1 MKRSIFILTAAMAA
15 CAQVAQA
22 GGFMLMEQ
30 TAAGLGRANAGAG
43 VFGDDA
49 SAAWFNPAGMTLLT
63 GKRFQVGTALG
74 AVDGKFEATN
84 GTTDNASDGIVPI
97 PFMHATFQLTDRIW
111 FGLSVDVPFGM
122 QTKYND
128 NFVGRDRGISAKVQT
143 IDINPS
149 LAFKVNDAISLGVG
163 VSAQYGSVELV
174 NGFPYDRSLSTK
186 VKGSDIA
193 WGVNAGVMFVP
204 TENTRFGLAWRSAVS
219 HDLDGHLNAYANTA
233 ASGETPNFVATRT
246 DSTVKFKTPQ
256 TVILSGAWDI
266 NEKWTVAGTF
276 RWSDWSTFVDLPVYS
291 RATGTRVG
299 VTQEN
304 WKDCYL
310 FSVGA
315 DYRYSDEW
323 TFRAGTAYETSTIR
337 EAKYRMTTVP
347 DSARLWL
354 SLGAGWKPNK
364 EWQVDV
370 GYLFMHGLGHS
381 RITESSSSDTT
392 IGTYKRMNVHMLAVQ
407 AMYSF

>member
-1 MKRSIFILTAAMAA
+1 MKRSIFILTAAVAA

-30 TAAGLGRANAGAG
+30 TASGLGRANAGAG

-63 GKRFQVGTALG
+63 GKRIQAGSAFGV
-74 AVDGKFEATN
+74 VDGKFEATD
-84 GTTDNASDGIVPI
+84 GSTDNARDGVVPI
-97 PFMHATFQLTDRIW
+97 PFLHTTFQLTDKLW
-111 FGLSVDVPFGM
+111 FGFSVDVPFGM

-128 NFVGRDRGISAKVQT
+128 NFVGRDRGISAKVMT
-143 IDINPS
+143 VDMNPS
-149 LAFKVNDAISLGVG
+149 LAYKINDAISLGVG
-163 VSAQYGSVELV
+163 ISAQYGSVELV
-174 NGFPYDRSLSTK
+174 NGYHGTSTR

-193 WGVNAGVMFVP
+193 WGANAGVMVVP

-219 HDLDGHLNAYANTA
+219 HDLDGHFYSA
-233 ASGETPNFVATRT
+233 AGTQ

-256 TVILSGAWDI
+256 TVIFSGAWDI
-266 NEKWTVAGTF
+266 NKQWTVAGTF
-276 RWSDWSTFVDLPVYS
+276 RWSDWSTFVDLPVYNRS
-291 RATGTRVG
+291 TGTRIVA
-299 VTQEN
+299 TQEN

-310 FSVGA
+310 FSIGA
-315 DYRYSDEW
+315 DYRYNDEW

-337 EAKYRMTTVP
+337 ESKYRMTTVP
-347 DSARLWL
+347 DSARWWL

-364 EWQVDV
+364 EWQLDV

-381 RITESSSSDTT
+381 RITESSGSDKT
-392 IGTYKRMNVHMLAVQ
+392 IGTYKRVNVHMLAVQ

>member
-1 MKRSIFILTAAMAA
+1 MKRSIFILTAAVAA

-30 TAAGLGRANAGAG
+30 TASGLGRANAGAG

-49 SAAWFNPAGMTLLT
+49 SAAWFNPAGMALLT
-63 GKRFQVGTALG
+63 GKRIQAGSAFGV
-74 AVDGKFEATN
+74 VDGKFEATD
-84 GTTDNASDGIVPI
+84 GSTDNARDGVVPI
-97 PFMHATFQLTDRIW
+97 PFLHTTFQLTDKLW
-111 FGLSVDVPFGM
+111 FGFSIDVPFGM

-128 NFVGRDRGISAKVQT
+128 DFAARQRGISAKVMT
-143 IDINPS
+143 VDFNPS
-149 LAFKVNDAISLGVG
+149 LAYKINDAISLGVG
-163 VSAQYGSVELV
+163 VSAQYGSVELR
-174 NGFPYDRSLSTK
+174 NGVRGSDTLATK
-186 VKGSDIA
+186 VKGSDVA
-193 WGVNAGVMFVP
+193 WGVNAGVMVVP

-219 HDLDGHLNAYANTA
+219 HDLDGHLNAYNSQT
-233 ASGETPNFVATRT
+233 GKPITV

-256 TVILSGAWDI
+256 TVIFSGAWDI

-291 RATGTRVG
+291 ALGRNATD
-299 VTQEN
+299 EN

-310 FSVGA
+310 FSIGA
-315 DYRYSDEW
+315 DYRYNDEW

-337 EAKYRMTTVP
+337 ESKYRMTTVP
-347 DSARLWL
+347 DSARLWI

-364 EWQVDV
+364 EWQLDV

-381 RITESSSSDTT
+381 RITKWSDDDTT
-392 IGTYKRMNVHMLAVQ
+392 AGTYKRVNVHMLAVQ

>member
-128 NFVGRDRGISAKVQT
+128 NFVGRNRGISAKVQT

-174 NGFPYDRSLSTK
+174 NGIAGTGLSSK

-193 WGVNAGVMFVP
+193 WGANAGVMFVP

-219 HDLDGHLNAYANTA
+219 HDLDGHLNAYTNTGTA
-233 ASGETPNFVATRT
+233 TAPNLVATRT

-291 RATGTRVG
+291 RATGTRIAA
-299 VTQEN
+299 TQEN

-315 DYRYSDEW
+315 DYRYNDEW

-337 EAKYRMTTVP
+337 ESKYRMTTVP
-347 DSARLWL
+347 DSARWWL

-381 RITESSSSDTT
+381 RITEKSTSDTT
-392 IGTYKRMNVHMLAVQ
+392 IGKYKRMNVHMLAVQ

>member
-1 MKRSIFILTAAMAA
+1 M
-15 CAQVAQA
+15 
-22 GGFMLMEQ
+22 
-30 TAAGLGRANAGAG
+30 
-43 VFGDDA
+43 
-49 SAAWFNPAGMTLLT
+49 
-63 GKRFQVGTALG
+63 
-74 AVDGKFEATN
+74 
-84 GTTDNASDGIVPI
+84 
-97 PFMHATFQLTDRIW
+97 
-111 FGLSVDVPFGM
+111 
-122 QTKYND
+122 
-128 NFVGRDRGISAKVQT
+128 
-143 IDINPS
+143 
-149 LAFKVNDAISLGVG
+149 
-163 VSAQYGSVELV
+163 
-174 NGFPYDRSLSTK
+174 
-186 VKGSDIA
+186 
-193 WGVNAGVMFVP
+193 
-204 TENTRFGLAWRSAVS
+204 
-219 HDLDGHLNAYANTA
+219 
-233 ASGETPNFVATRT
+233 
-246 DSTVKFKTPQ
+246 
-256 TVILSGAWDI
+256 ILSGAWDI

-337 EAKYRMTTVP
+337 ESKYRMTTVP

>member
-97 PFMHATFQLTDRIW
+97 PFLHTTFQLTDRLW
-111 FGLSVDVPFGM
+111 LGLSVDVPFGM

-128 NFVGRDRGISAKVQT
+128 NLYARDRGISAKVQT
-143 IDINPS
+143 IDVNPS

-163 VSAQYGSVELV
+163 VSAQYGFVELV
-174 NGFPYDRSLSTK
+174 NGKTVSDTQISTK

-193 WGVNAGVMFVP
+193 WGVNAGVMVVP
-204 TENTRFGLAWRSAVS
+204 TENTRFGLAWRSSVS
-219 HDLDGHLNAYANTA
+219 HDLDGHLYMP
-233 ASGETPNFVATRT
+233 SGSQKT
-246 DSTVKFKTPQ
+246 TVKFKTPQ

-291 RATGTRVG
+291 RATGTRIN
-299 VTQEN
+299 VTEEN

-315 DYRYSDEW
+315 DYRYNDEW
-323 TFRAGTAYETSTIR
+323 TFRVGTAYETSTIR

-347 DSARLWL
+347 DSARWWL

-364 EWQVDV
+364 EWQLDV

-381 RITESSSSDTT
+381 RITKSANDDTT
-392 IGTYKRMNVHMLAVQ
+392 MGTYKRMNVHMLAVQ
-407 AMYSF
+407 AMYNF

>member
-30 TAAGLGRANAGAG
+30 TASGLGRANAGAG

-49 SAAWFNPAGMTLLT
+49 SAAWFNPAGMTLLK
-63 GKRFQVGTALG
+63 GNRLQAGSAFGL
-74 AVDGKFEATN
+74 VDGKFE
-84 GTTDNASDGIVPI
+84 GTDGSTDNADDGIVPI
-97 PFMHATFQLTDRIW
+97 PFMHATFQLTDRLW
-111 FGLSVDVPFGM
+111 LGLSVDVPFGM
-122 QTKYND
+122 QTKYED
-128 NFVGRDRGISAKVQT
+128 NFIARDRGISAKVQT
-143 IDINPS
+143 IDFNPS
-149 LAFKVNDAISLGVG
+149 LAYKINDAISLGVG

-174 NGFPYDRSLSTK
+174 NGYPGTSYSTR
-186 VKGSDIA
+186 VKGSDVA
-193 WGVNAGVMFVP
+193 WGVNAGVMVVP

-219 HDLDGHLNAYANTA
+219 HDLDGHFYSARGTQ
-233 ASGETPNFVATRT
+233 

-256 TVILSGAWDI
+256 TVIFSGAWDV

-276 RWSDWSTFVDLPVYS
+276 RWSDWSTFVELPVINRS
-291 RATGTRVG
+291 TGERIGATA
-299 VTQEN
+299 EN

-315 DYRYSDEW
+315 DYRYNDEW

-337 EAKYRMTTVP
+337 ESKYRMTTVP
-347 DSARLWL
+347 DSARLWI

-364 EWQVDV
+364 EWQLDV

-381 RITESSSSDTT
+381 RITESSESDTT
-392 IGTYKRMNVHMLAVQ
+392 IGTYKRVNVHMLAVQ